1 MAARIN
7 AVYGENNMGLVK
19 RFEYDKDELDK
30 IRRYK
35 YGKDW
40 PVVYVLQGGK
50 EAYVGETIHAYNR
63 SHQHYQRAD
72 RRALDFIY
80 IIADDDFNKSA
91 TLDIES
97 LLIEYMAA
105 DGKYKLQNGNSGLT
119 NHSYF
124 NREKYQVKFERIWE
138 ELRRKDIVQKGIF
151 ELRNSDLFK
160 YSPYKALNEE
170 QLLTVET
177 IMECFKTQSESRH
190 ILHGEP
196 GTGKTI
202 VAIYLMKYMKECEET
217 KDKKIG
223 LVVPMTSLR
232 ATLKNVFKTV
242 KDLNAGMVIGPADV
256 VKDKYDILIV
266 DEAHRLGRRV
276 NQPNMKSFDDVNR
289 VLGLDIYEGDQL
301 DWILMSAHH
310 VVLCYDKNQSV
321 KPSDILPDKI
331 AALQLKAI
339 EHRITSQMRVMGGND
354 YISYIHNI
362 LHQHQEQILSFNKYD
377 LLLFED
383 MHLMCQ
389 QIREKNEAYQLCRI
403 VAGYA
408 WEWKSKNNP
417 DAYDIVIQ
425 DKALRWNSTQKDWV
439 NTEKSLDEVGCI
451 HTIQGYDLNYVGVIL
466 GNEIRYEGSQI
477 IVDESCYCDR
487 NGKRTIKDAETL
499 KGYILNIY
507 KTLLTRGIKGTYL
520 YVCDPGL
527 RQYLQQFI
535 PTCKGLYNTKYKTS
549 AQELQVAENTTP
561 YGVQDESKGK

>member
-1 MAARIN
+1 
-7 AVYGENNMGLVK
+7 MGLVK
-19 RFEYDKDELDK
+19 TFEYEKDSFEK

-40 PVVYVLQGGK
+40 PVVYVLEGEK
-50 EAYVGETIHAYNR
+50 EAYIGETIHAYNR
-63 SHQHYQRAD
+63 SQQHYQRVE
-72 RRALDFIY
+72 RRALDFIH

-105 DGKYKLQNGNSGLT
+105 DGKYKLQNGNGGLT

-124 NREKYQVKFERIWE
+124 NRQKYQVKFERIWE
-138 ELRRKDIVQKGIF
+138 ELRHKHIVQKGIF

-170 QLLTVET
+170 QLTTVET
-177 IMECFKTQSESRH
+177 IMECFKNQSKSQH
-190 ILHGEP
+190 ILQGEP

-202 VAIYLMKYMKECEET
+202 IAIYLMKYMKECEET

-242 KDLNAGMVIGPADV
+242 KDLNAGMVLGPADV
-256 VKDKYDILIV
+256 VKDQYDILIV

-289 VLGLDIYEGDQL
+289 ALGLDIHEGDQL
-301 DWILMSAHH
+301 DWITKSAHH
-310 VVLCYDKNQSV
+310 IVLCYDKNQSV
-321 KPSDILPDKI
+321 KPSDILPEKI
-331 AALQLKAI
+331 EALRAQ

-354 YISYIHNI
+354 YINYIHNI
-362 LHQHQEQILSFNKYD
+362 LHQQQDEQLHFEKYG
-377 LLLFED
+377 LLLFEEIHSMD
-383 MHLMCQ
+383 Q
-389 QIREKNEAYQLCRI
+389 QLREKNKEYQLCRM

-408 WEWKSKNNP
+408 WEWKSKKNP

-425 DKALRWNSTQKDWV
+425 EQGFRWNSSQKDWV
-439 NTEKSLDEVGCI
+439 NSARSLEEVGCI

-466 GNEIRYEGSQI
+466 GEEIRYEKGQI
-477 IVDESCYCDR
+477 VIDEKGYFDR
-487 NGKRTIKDAETL
+487 NGKRTIRDPEIL

-520 YVCDPGL
+520 YVCDSGL
-527 RQYLQQFI
+527 REYFQQFI
-535 PTCKGLYNTKYKTS
+535 PTYKSEGYTS
-549 AQELQVAENTTP
+549 YDVAEAELQVAENNVH
-561 YGVQDESKGK
+561 YGMLDESGEG

>member
-1 MAARIN
+1 
-7 AVYGENNMGLVK
+7 MGLVK
-19 RFEYDKDELDK
+19 TFEYEKDTFEK

-35 YGKDW
+35 YGNDW
-40 PVVYVLQGGK
+40 PVVYVLEGGK
-50 EAYVGETIHAYNR
+50 EAYIGETIHAYNR
-63 SHQHYQRAD
+63 SQQHYQRLE
-72 RRALDFIY
+72 RRALDFIH

-105 DGKYKLQNGNSGLT
+105 DGKYKLQNGNGGLT

-124 NREKYQVKFERIWE
+124 NRQKYQVKFERIWE
-138 ELRRKDIVQKGIF
+138 ELRRKHIVQKGIF
-151 ELRNSDLFK
+151 ELRNSELFK
-160 YSPYKALNEE
+160 YSPYKALNQE
-170 QLLTVET
+170 QLATVER
-177 IMECFKTQSESRH
+177 IMQCFKTQPKSRH
-190 ILHGEP
+190 ILQGEP

-242 KDLNAGMVIGPADV
+242 KDLSASMVLGPADV
-256 VKDKYDILIV
+256 VKDEYDILIV

-289 VLGLDIYEGDQL
+289 ALGLDIYEGDQL
-301 DWILMSAHH
+301 DWIVKSAKH

-331 AALQLKAI
+331 TALSAQ

-354 YISYIHNI
+354 YINYVANI
-362 LHQHQEQILSFNKYD
+362 LHQKQDQVLSFDKYD
-377 LLLFED
+377 LLLFKEI
-383 MHLMCQ
+383 HLMNQ
-389 QIREKNEAYQLCRI
+389 MIREKNKEYQLCRM

-408 WEWKSKNNP
+408 WEWKSKSDP

-425 DKALRWNSTQKDWV
+425 GRAFKWNSTQKDWV
-439 NTEKSLDEVGCI
+439 NTEKSLEEVGCI

-466 GNEIRYEGSQI
+466 GEEIRYENGKI
-477 IVDESCYCDR
+477 IVDEKCYYDR
-487 NGKRTIKDAETL
+487 NGKRTIKDAEVL

-527 RQYLQQFI
+527 RSYFEQFI
-535 PTCKGLYNTKYKTS
+535 PTYEGAYNTVCDGTLEGSYI
-549 AQELQVAENTTP
+549 AENTP
-561 YGVQDESKGK
+561 SYGGQDGNGGVE

>member
-1 MAARIN
+1 
-7 AVYGENNMGLVK
+7 MGLVK
-19 RFEYDKDELDK
+19 TFEYEKDAFEK

-40 PVVYVLQGGK
+40 PVVYVLEGDK
-50 EAYVGETIHAYNR
+50 EAYIGETIHAYNR
-63 SHQHYQRAD
+63 SQQHYQRME
-72 RRALDFIY
+72 RRALDFIH

-105 DGKYKLQNGNSGLT
+105 DGKYKLQNGNGGLT

-124 NREKYQVKFERIWE
+124 NRQKYQVKFERIWE
-138 ELRRKDIVQKGIF
+138 ELRHKQIVQKGIF

-170 QLLTVET
+170 QLATVEN
-177 IMECFKTQSESRH
+177 IMQCFKTQSESKH
-190 ILHGEP
+190 ILQGEP

-217 KDKKIG
+217 KNKKIG

-242 KDLNAGMVIGPADV
+242 KDLNAGMVLGPADV
-256 VKDKYDILIV
+256 VKDQYDILIV

-289 VLGLDIYEGDQL
+289 ALGLDIHEGDQL
-301 DWILMSAHH
+301 DWIMKSAHH
-310 VVLCYDKNQSV
+310 IVLCYDKNQSI
-321 KPSDILPDKI
+321 KPSDILPEKI
-331 AALQLKAI
+331 AALRAQ

-354 YISYIHNI
+354 YINYIHNI
-362 LHQHQEQILSFNKYD
+362 LHQQQDEELRFNKYD
-377 LLLFED
+377 LLLFDEIHSMD
-383 MHLMCQ
+383 Q
-389 QIREKNEAYQLCRI
+389 QLREKNKEYQLCRM

-408 WEWKSKNNP
+408 WEWKSKKNP

-425 DKALRWNSTQKDWV
+425 GEGFRWNSSQKDWV
-439 NTEKSLDEVGCI
+439 NSARSSEEVGCI

-466 GNEIRYEGSQI
+466 GEEIRYEQGQI
-477 IVDESCYCDR
+477 VIDEKGYFDR
-487 NGKRTIKDAETL
+487 NGKRTIRDPEIL
-499 KGYILNIY
+499 KVYILNIY

-520 YVCDPGL
+520 YVCDSGL
-527 RQYLQQFI
+527 REYFRQFI
-535 PTCKGLYNTKYKTS
+535 PTYGSGCHTAYDLTGLN
-549 AQELQVAENTTP
+549 LQVAENNVP
-561 YGVQDESKGK
+561 YGILDENGER